1 MIRIDIADSVYR
13 LTYTLQN
20 GLNRSVLL
28 QRNLFISGASER
40 EYLFNKVSQTIFKD
54 KDATYTP
61 NIYIIEEVERV
72 LIHPQFI
79 EPRFLPHSMDPLS
92 PIFTRANPTAEE
104 LQYQRNIRGS
114 RDPMSREVMYHLD
127 QFREEVSRCRK
138 LIDELSDKLA
148 SKEDDIESLRER
160 LIEVGLD
167 V

>member
-1 MIRIDIADSVYR
+1 
-13 LTYTLQN
+13 
-20 GLNRSVLL
+20 
-28 QRNLFISGASER
+28 
-40 EYLFNKVSQTIFKD
+40 
-54 KDATYTP
+54 
-61 NIYIIEEVERV
+61 
-72 LIHPQFI
+72 
-79 EPRFLPHSMDPLS
+79 MDPLS